1 MSQINLLNWKRYLS
15 NKQHDGAENQLA
27 DIDMERN
34 YVTVTLCI
42 LDAVYRKVHSE
53 RTELN

>member
-34 YVTVTLCI
+34 YVTVI
-42 LDAVYRKVHSE
+42 PYAY
-53 RTELN
+53 